1 MLFVCRVMNCLME
14 RLGADV
20 MTENCE
26 EALLQIQYFVARD
39 FKLDTQ
45 LYRACHNEAAKLC
58 HAKKAWHDETMDPDT
73 GPLVLP
79 CLFRYIYNDHHAK
92 DKVAIDFSLFRK

>member
-1 MLFVCRVMNCLME
+1 ME
-14 RLGADV
+14 KLGADV

-39 FKLDTQ
+39 FKLDPQ

-58 HAKKAWHDETMDPDT
+58 HAKKAWHDEETMNPDT

-79 CLFRYIYNDHHAK
+79 CLFRYIYNSHHAK
-92 DKVAIDFSLFRK
+92 DKVVTVFILFRR